1 MKLQSLTVKLMA
13 IGIIGFI
20 CLVASLFVF
29 GLVAERENRHT
40 EVKDEIGQTWGAP
53 QVFIGP
59 MLVVKKSTETEN
71 DRYLLPSTLTILST
85 VEPEIRRRGIFE
97 TVVYSEHLK
106 VSGTFSE
113 SDIALLKGSKS
124 ATLVVSLSDTRSIEK
139 QIFLNWNDVD
149 TPFNPGVNASLLQ
162 ESGIHTGVTLGAGA
176 HSFSFGLTL
185 HGSEKVMF
193 APVGR
198 ENEVRLSSP
207 WDTPAFTGTFLPS
220 ERQISSDAF
229 NATWKVS
236 SFGRNYPQSFEN
248 DGTVAF
254 HTLESSA
261 FGVSLDEGV
270 DLYTQVSRSIKYAIL
285 FITITFVV
293 FFLFEV
299 LSNVRLHAIQYLLI
313 GLVLALFYLLLL
325 SLSEHIGFL
334 KAYIVATTMTSLLI
348 STYSS
353 KVLGKGSR
361 GLGIFVLLTLLYGYL
376 YFTLNLEDHALLFG
390 SLLLFMLLGGVMYLT
405 RNIEW
410 SALSKN
416 SGE

>member
-1 MKLQSLTVKLMA
+1 MKIQSLTVKLLA
-13 IGIIGFI
+13 IGVMGFI

-40 EVKDEIGQTWGAP
+40 EVKDEIGRTWGAP

-59 MLVVKKSTETEN
+59 MLVVKKITEN
-71 DRYLLPSTLTILST
+71 ENDQYLLPSTLTIEST

-106 VSGTFSE
+106 VTGTFSE
-113 SDIALLKGSKS
+113 TDIALLQGRES
-124 ATLVVSLSDTRSIEK
+124 AILAISLSDTRSIEK
-139 QIFLNWNDVD
+139 QVFLNWNGVD
-149 TPFNPGVNASLLQ
+149 TPLNPGVNASLLH
-162 ESGIHTGVTLGAGA
+162 ESGIHTPVALGAGE
-176 HSFSFGLTL
+176 HSFSFELTL

-198 ENEVRLSSP
+198 ENEIHLSSP
-207 WDTPAFTGTFLPS
+207 WGTPAFTGAFLPS
-220 ERQISSDAF
+220 ERQISPDSF
-229 NATWKVS
+229 SATWKVS

-248 DGTVAF
+248 DGTISF
-254 HTLESSA
+254 NTLESSA
-261 FGVSLDEGV
+261 FGVSLNEGV
-270 DLYTQVSRSIKYAIL
+270 DLYTQVYRSIKYAIL

-299 LSNVRLHAIQYLLI
+299 LSHVRLHAIQYLLI
-313 GLVLALFYLLLL
+313 GLALALFYLLLL

-348 STYSS
+348 SAYSS

-361 GLGIFVLLTLLYGYL
+361 GLGIYVLLTLLYGYL
-376 YFTLNLEDHALLFG
+376 YFTLNLEDYALLFG
-390 SLLLFMLLGGVMYLT
+390 SLLLFILLGGVMYLT

-410 SALSKN
+410 SVLSNN
-416 SGE
+416 SGD